1 MLAQQKPISSKLRNK
16 LLVLINRLGVRSLND
31 LILNQK
37 INKKFYK
44 YVFDIHVNAND
55 ISETL
60 VNNLYTN
67 IKQFY
72 AKHGLNI
79 TLNSSDIATLIGLR
93 AGTYATL
100 KLIKQKVLFDENYA
114 QIKPSSD
121 VTIDSFIESAITT
134 KDYNIS
140 YFLLYLD
147 YTPDDLLNLLLDGIN
162 ILTKADKYDSDYNF
176 ATVTMIL
183 YISMIVKTIR
193 DSYSRLV
200 RSSPLYG
207 TILYLSFMIRYYV
220 ILLDLR
226 NNLKNIMTKI
236 SDTEIEGT
244 TLKKYKQIKQDYLR
258 FLIQPTKIYPS
269 SM

>member
-100 KLIKQKVLFDENYA
+100 KLIKQKVLFDEN
-114 QIKPSSD
+114 
-121 VTIDSFIESAITT
+121 
-134 KDYNIS
+134 
-140 YFLLYLD
+140 
-147 YTPDDLLNLLLDGIN
+147 
-162 ILTKADKYDSDYNF
+162 
-176 ATVTMIL
+176 
-183 YISMIVKTIR
+183 
-193 DSYSRLV
+193 
-200 RSSPLYG
+200 
-207 TILYLSFMIRYYV
+207 
-220 ILLDLR
+220 
-226 NNLKNIMTKI
+226 
-236 SDTEIEGT
+236 
-244 TLKKYKQIKQDYLR
+244 
-258 FLIQPTKIYPS
+258 
-269 SM
+269 

>member
-1 MLAQQKPISSKLRNK
+1 MLAHQKPISSKLRNK
-16 LLVLINRLGVRSLND
+16 LLVLINRLGLRSLND

-93 AGTYATL
+93 AGTYAAL

-176 ATVTMIL
+176 AAVTMIL